1 MLLHSRVYSAH
12 STMEQIGPGAKT
24 DAQTEPS
31 CHAAW
36 LEARDEE
43 NTHAQGNISGRQND
57 QLHFYLSCDHWIY

>member
-1 MLLHSRVYSAH
+1 
-12 STMEQIGPGAKT
+12 MEQIGPGAKT

-36 LEARDEE
+36 LEARDQE